1 MAVIYRITNMA
12 NGKYYIG
19 SAESLA
25 RREWQHKYDLRKG
38 VHKNPRLQA
47 AWNKY
52 GGDMFVFEV
61 IEEVPV
67 GQSAFDCENKYLHEH
82 VGKPEC
88 YNINTDAIGMRTGIP
103 HREETKELMSIKVQA
118 ALAEGRGGKFIP
130 SEETRRKMSEA
141 LKGNRGPKGHIR
153 TAEHRRKLSEANKGN
168 QNWLGKR
175 HSEESKAKM
184 SKRVLEVT
192 TNTEFGSLT
201 AVLKHYNM
209 TMPTLRRALVAGTP
223 ISKGRFIGLQFKY
236 IDVTT
241 SS

>member
-19 SAESLA
+19 SAESFA

-38 VHKNPRLQA
+38 IHKNPRLQA

-52 GGDMFVFEV
+52 GADMFVFEV

-67 GQSAFDCENKYLHEH
+67 EQTAFDCENKYLHEH

-88 YNINTDAIGMRTGIP
+88 YNVNTDAIGMRTGIP
-103 HREETKELMSIKVQA
+103 HRKETKELMSAKVQA

-141 LKGNRGPKGHIR
+141 NKGNRGPKGHIR
-153 TAEHRRKLSEANKGN
+153 TAEHRLRLSEANKGN

-175 HSEESKAKM
+175 HSDESKAKM

-192 TNTEFGSLT
+192 TNTEFASLT
-201 AVLKHYNM
+201 AVLQHYSM

-223 ISKGRFIGLQFKY
+223 ITKGRFSGLQFKY
-236 IDVTT
+236 IDATTT
-241 SS
+241 S